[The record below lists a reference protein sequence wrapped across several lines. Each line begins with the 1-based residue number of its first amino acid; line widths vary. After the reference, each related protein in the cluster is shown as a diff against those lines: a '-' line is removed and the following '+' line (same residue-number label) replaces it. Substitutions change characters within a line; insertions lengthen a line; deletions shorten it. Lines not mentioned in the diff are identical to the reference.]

1 MPSNNYFTEQR
12 LPFATLVVCGFAC
25 DVVMSA
31 VIGEDEEEEDE
42 KVNVVINIREL
53 DDVLIKDV
61 GNNISS
67 SGK

>member
-1 MPSNNYFTEQR
+1 
-12 LPFATLVVCGFAC
+12 
-25 DVVMSA
+25 MSA
-31 VIGEDEEEEDE
+31 VIGEEEEEEDK